1 MADIFCPICKSE
13 AKILH
18 KNGKDYFIGRGK
30 SADFDINYC
39 AVCQTAFSSPFLT
52 DKELTFFYP
61 ENYEAYAGKKG
72 FLGWL
77 QVLKYKAD
85 LRLIKKTIKKSGASI
100 FEIGAGRGEFL
111 DQARYFGFKI
121 AGLEPGRAGRD
132 FAQKNYNIILQPGLA
147 DGLIFGQKYDLM
159 VARHVFEHLNDPK
172 QILAGIKEGLADN
185 GILFLKLP
193 RFDSWE
199 ARFFKKYWSGYDLP
213 RHRFHYSSEGIL
225 KLLQNCGFDQIKII
239 SEQVPSDIIRSLEY
253 YCLGEKD
260 FWSGLF
266 NLFLFLPSP
275 IKLILAQLAALVF
288 SPFGSGR
295 MIIVAKNRK

>member
-1 MADIFCPICKSE
+1 MGDFACPICKGE

-18 KNGKDYFIGRGK
+18 KNGKDYFIGRGR

-39 AVCQTAFSSPFLT
+39 AFCQIAFSSPFLT
-52 DKELTFFYP
+52 DRELSSFYP

-77 QVLKYKAD
+77 QILKYKAD
-85 LRLIKKTIKKSGASI
+85 LKLIRRIVKKSEASI

-111 DQARYFGFKI
+111 DQARSFGFKI

-132 FAQKNYNIILQPGLA
+132 FAQKNYNIFLQPGLA
-147 DGLIFGQKYDLM
+147 GELVFGQKYDLI
-159 VARHVFEHLNDPK
+159 VARHVFEHLNDPWQVLVK
-172 QILAGIKEGLADN
+172 IKEGLML
-185 GILFLKLP
+185 GGTLFLKLP
-193 RFDSWE
+193 RLDSWE
-199 ARFFKKYWSGYDLP
+199 AKFFKKYWSGYDLP
-213 RHRFHYSSEGIL
+213 RHRFHYSAEGIA
-225 KLLQNCGFDQIKII
+225 KLLQNHGFDQIKII

-260 FWSGLF
+260 FKSKLF
-266 NLFLFLPSP
+266 KLYLFFPGA
-275 IKLILAQLAALVF
+275 IKLILSQLVALVF

-295 MIIVAKNRK
+295 MIIIAKKQ